1 VARKTVV
8 TLTDD
13 VDDSEASETVVFG
26 LDGTTFEIDLNDA
39 HAEDLR
45 EVLAPFVSASRRAGG
60 PVLARRA
67 KRAPVSAPAASV
79 DGKVDTKAVRA
90 WAETNG
96 VKVNARGRLSRA
108 VLDGYRAANG

>member
-1 VARKTVV
+1 
-8 TLTDD
+8 
-13 VDDSEASETVVFG
+13 
-26 LDGTTFEIDLNDA
+26 
-39 HAEDLR
+39 
-45 EVLAPFVSASRRAGG
+45 
-60 PVLARRA
+60 
-67 KRAPVSAPAASV
+67 VSAPAASV